1 MRTSTPLPVLEA
13 LRERIQRLEGGDAR
27 RKSVLP
33 FGIKAIDQH
42 LPEGGLVLG
51 ALHEVAGGGNGA
63 IDGAAA
69 ALFAAGIA
77 ARTTGRVL
85 WCVTRQD
92 LFAPAIAQAGLLPDR
107 VIYVE
112 AGDETSLLAC
122 FEEGLRH
129 GALGAVVAEVARL
142 SMTASRRLQLAAEG
156 SGAIG
161 IAVRRWRRQSDAAD
175 FGQPTAAVTRWR
187 VRPRPSNPL
196 PVPGV
201 GRARWQLEL
210 IRCRAGESAD
220 FEVEACDAKGC
231 LALASDLAHGPGQKE
246 AGRRRVAG

>member
-1 MRTSTPLPVLEA
+1 
-13 LRERIQRLEGGDAR
+13 
-27 RKSVLP
+27 LP

-42 LPEGGLVLG
+42 LPEGGLALG

-69 ALFAAGIA
+69 ALFAAR
-77 ARTTGRVL
+77 ARGQVL

-112 AGDETSLLAC
+112 AGDEPSVLAC

-129 GALGAVVAEVARL
+129 GGLGAVVAEVARL

-161 IAVRRWRRQSDAAD
+161 IAIRRWHRQTKAAD
-175 FGQPTAAVTRWR
+175 FEQPTAAVTRWR
-187 VRPRPSNPL
+187 VSALPSTPL

-220 FEVEACDAKGC
+220 FEMEACDAKGR
-231 LALASDLAHGPGQKE
+231 LAFPSNLVHGSGAKE
-246 AGRRRVAG
+246 IVQRRAAG

>member
-13 LRERIQRLEGGDAR
+13 LRERIQRLEGGGPC

-42 LPEGGLVLG
+42 LPEGGLALG

-77 ARTTGRVL
+77 ARTRGRVL
-85 WCVTRQD
+85 WCVARQD

-112 AGDETSLLAC
+112 AGDEKSLLAC
-122 FEEGLRH
+122 FEEGLRAWCAWRSCRRG
-129 GALGAVVAEVARL
+129 GASVHDGVAPSSTCRGRLGRYRHRCSSLAPTERCRRFRAADGGCYALAR
-142 SMTASRRLQLAAEG
+142 QPAALNSPAG
-156 SGAIG
+156 SG
-161 IAVRRWRRQSDAAD
+161 RRTRPMAA
-175 FGQPTAAVTRWR
+175 
-187 VRPRPSNPL
+187 
-196 PVPGV
+196 
-201 GRARWQLEL
+201 
-210 IRCRAGESAD
+210 
-220 FEVEACDAKGC
+220 
-231 LALASDLAHGPGQKE
+231 
-246 AGRRRVAG
+246 